1 MSDQQPEHGSE
12 TPADYQGITPPSAD
26 GADDVSVAV
35 ADVTETAPVAD
46 VTETAAITAPE
57 SAAVAAPESA
67 AVTAPVSSD
76 EGSAFLAE
84 LAKAMQTTAATERAR
99 VSEDTDRRREAH
111 VAEIH
116 ARRDAEIERMR
127 ELADQDSRAV
137 DAWAER
143 ERQRVQ
149 QERQR
154 RIQDLQADLER
165 SLAEHRA
172 KIDRET
178 DGVEAAVAAYRTEVD
193 EYFAALD
200 RETDPV
206 ALAQRAG
213 RRPVFPDL
221 NAIGPDGAKS
231 TSIGDAAPPVE
242 PSPIIGVM
250 DRERPTKL
258 AHAWSQWNAS
268 IKAAD
273 EQTAASAT
281 PTDEAA
287 GAATEEAVDGFSESE
302 PVGVAS
308 AAEGETPANATVH
321 QAQGSGPMS
330 WLRRGGDHNGG

>member
-1 MSDQQPEHGSE
+1 MSDEQPEHGSE
-12 TPADYQGITPPSAD
+12 TPADDQGIAPPNAD
-26 GADDVSVAV
+26 EAGDGSVAV
-35 ADVTETAPVAD
+35 ADA
-46 VTETAAITAPE
+46 TETAAVIAPE
-57 SAAVAAPESA
+57 S
-67 AVTAPVSSD
+67 TD
-76 EGSAFLAE
+76 DGSAFLAE
-84 LAKAMQTTAATERAR
+84 LARAMQSTAAAERAR
-99 VSEDTDRRREAH
+99 VSDDTDHRRDAH

-143 ERQRVQ
+143 ERQRIQ
-149 QERQR
+149 QERER

-178 DGVEAAVAAYRTEVD
+178 GGVEAAIAAYRIEVD

-221 NAIGPDGAKS
+221 TAIGPDGTRSES
-231 TSIGDAAPPVE
+231 TGDAMATAE
-242 PSPIIGVM
+242 PKPIIGVM

-258 AHAWSQWNAS
+258 AQAWSQWNAS

-273 EQTAASAT
+273 EGAAASAAAG
-281 PTDEAA
+281 EAE
-287 GAATEEAVDGFSESE
+287 GAATEAATDGSSESE
-302 PVGVAS
+302 PVGVAAS
-308 AAEGETPANATVH
+308 AEGGSEANGTS
-321 QAQGSGPMS
+321 QQTQGSGPMS
-330 WLRRGGDHNGG
+330 WLRRGGDHSGG

>member
-1 MSDQQPEHGSE
+1 MSDEQPEHGSE
-12 TPADYQGITPPSAD
+12 TPTEEATASSSANGAGD
-26 GADDVSVAV
+26 GSIAV
-35 ADVTETAPVAD
+35 ADATEPAPIAG
-46 VTETAAITAPE
+46 PE
-57 SAAVAAPESA
+57 S
-67 AVTAPVSSD
+67 SD
-76 EGSAFLAE
+76 DGSAFLAE
-84 LAKAMQTTAATERAR
+84 LARAMQTTAAAERAR
-99 VSEDTDRRREAH
+99 VSDDTDRRREAH

-116 ARRDAEIERMR
+116 ARRDSEIERMR

-143 ERQRVQ
+143 ERQRIQ
-149 QERQR
+149 QERER

-178 DGVEAAVAAYRTEVD
+178 DGVEAAVAAYRIEVD

-221 NAIGPDGAKS
+221 SAIGPDGTKS
-231 TSIGDAAPPVE
+231 TAIGDAAPVGE
-242 PSPIIGVM
+242 PTPIIGVM
-250 DRERPTKL
+250 DRESPTKL
-258 AHAWSQWNAS
+258 AQAWSQWNAS

-273 EQTAASAT
+273 ERGAASAT
-281 PTDEAA
+281 PAEEA
-287 GAATEEAVDGFSESE
+287 GATPSEEATDGSAESE

-308 AAEGETPANATVH
+308 AAEGETQASASVH

-330 WLRRGGDHNGG
+330 WLRRGGDHSGG